1 MIGVVTDSSCDLPH
15 DVAADHLIS
24 VVPLT
29 IRFGDREFVD
39 RHELTVGE
47 FWDRVATGPD
57 LAETAAPSVG
67 RFLTTLQALAEAGA
81 SGAVIVTLSS
91 AISGTHAAAVLA
103 ADDAPLPV
111 RVVDSRL
118 VSGALGLAVID
129 TAEAAR
135 QTDDLDAVEAAARE
149 ACDAGRLF
157 AALDTLD
164 HLRRGGRIG
173 PAAAFFGSL
182 LDVKP
187 LITFTD
193 GAVAAAGRVRTRTK
207 AVAAVLD
214 HVASLE
220 GVRRIGIIST
230 DRSPDPAVVSAVAGA
245 AGQEPLLM
253 QIGPVVGSHAGPG
266 VLGVVYLT

>member
-1 MIGVVTDSSCDLPH
+1 LIRIVTDSSCDLP
-15 DVAADHLIS
+15 DTVARDHGIS

-29 IRFGDREFVD
+29 IRFGDEEFVD
-39 RHELTVGE
+39 RDELTVDA
-47 FWDRVATGPD
+47 FWDRARTGSE

-67 RFLTTLQALAEAGA
+67 RFLTTLQRLADDGA
-81 SGAVIVTLSS
+81 SGAVIITLSS
-91 AISGTHAAAVLA
+91 AISGTHSAAVLA

-111 RVVDSRL
+111 RVIDSRL
-118 VSGALGLAVID
+118 VSGALGLAVLAA
-129 TAEAAR
+129 AEAAA
-135 QTDDLDAVEAAARE
+135 QTDDLHAVERAAQD
-149 ACDAGRLF
+149 ACDRGQLF

-187 LITFTD
+187 LITFVD

-220 GVRRIGIIST
+220 GVQRIGIISSEP
-230 DRSPDPAVVSAVAGA
+230 DPDPAIVTAVTEAG
-245 AGQEPLLM
+245 GREPLLM

-266 VLGVVYLT
+266 VLGVAYLR